1 MPHRRP
7 FLAVVALSA
16 LVGAPLSGAPTAAAF
31 AQGAPKAPEGP
42 VHAALRGNLD
52 KSLQAFNRGDFPG
65 YLHDFGPRIG
75 YNGLQVDRARLVE
88 INADLKQSFPNLKMA
103 YKATSINPMGDAE
116 ASVTT
121 VAEFTGSTKSY
132 DGSGLAATYRETGE
146 VTAFYKRDG
155 ASWRTDTLQ
164 VNWND
169 SFIDMGRAFAVM
181 GFTTLPTLLGTTQPY
196 KARLFVGE
204 DTVPGV
210 GVSYAYATVP
220 LATVIAKT
228 GAEEVFRALKFQP
241 FPEGGLDAEFRGP
254 AKDGTYVHVLVVNKF
269 WRGGGQE
276 SLLGQKIYT
285 RLVRVE

>member
-1 MPHRRP
+1 MLLRRP
-7 FLAVVALSA
+7 LLAIAAVLG
-16 LVGAPLSGAPTAAAF
+16 LVGLPAAPALAQAAA
-31 AQGAPKAPEGP
+31 APADGP
-42 VHAALRGNLD
+42 VQAALRANLD

-65 YLHDFGPRIG
+65 YLHDFAQRLS
-75 YNGLQVDRARLVE
+75 YNGITVDRARLVE

-103 YKATSINPMGDAE
+103 YKASRINPMGDAE

-121 VAEFTGSTKSY
+121 VAEFTGTTKSY
-132 DGSGLAATYRETGE
+132 DGSGLAASYRESGE

-155 ASWRTDTLQ
+155 AAWRTDALQ

-169 SFIDMGRAFAVM
+169 SFIDIGRSFAVM
-181 GFTTLPTLLGTTQPY
+181 GFTTLPTLVGVGQPY

-210 GVSYAYATVP
+210 GVSYAYTAVP
-220 LATVIAKT
+220 LATVVAKS

-241 FPEGGLDAEFRGP
+241 FPEAGLDTELRAPEK
-254 AKDGTYVHVLVVNKF
+254 AGTYVHVLVVNKF
-269 WRGGGQE
+269 WRGGSQE